1 MDKYTAYGGTSQHA
15 AATRQVLTRKRMADF
30 VQAKKRDVSN
40 KKLLVWYVTSQQ
52 FNE

>member
-1 MDKYTAYGGTSQHA
+1 MDKYTAYGGTSL
-15 AATRQVLTRKRMADF
+15 ATRQVLTRKRMADF